1 MIIFKYCIFV
11 IVHITYFCDAQQSYL
26 CYGFIGGNNKGTSMS
41 RVLYRAKNFDFF
53 QKQTVVLGNLESYIL
68 LLKSPEFMNLSVSKY
83 TYSAP
88 AAIPLKQVLSHPVAS
103 TKPIPW
109 IKFLFYTSS
118 HLLGLG
124 LPLPVTPFFSITKKL
139 DHLLNQL
146 SRSPSKCF

>member
-1 MIIFKYCIFV
+1 M
-11 IVHITYFCDAQQSYL
+11 
-26 CYGFIGGNNKGTSMS
+26 N
-41 RVLYRAKNFDFF
+41 RVLYGEKNFGFF
-53 QKQTVVLGNLESYIL
+53 QKQTVVLGNLKSYLL

-88 AAIPLKQVLSHPVAS
+88 ASIPLKQVLSHPAAS

-109 IKFLFYTSS
+109 VKFLFYTSS

-124 LPLPVTPFFSITKKL
+124 LPLPVTPFFYIAKNL
-139 DHLLNQL
+139 GHLLNQL